1 MSSLS
6 PRGGVK
12 GSGRGVPA
20 RGVLAALLLLLA
32 GLKLSAPGATALS
45 TGVAVAECV
54 LALLLLFAR
63 TAQWGGLVG
72 IGGFVGA
79 GAAHSWRLL
88 SGDIDAGCGCLGAL
102 DAPPG
107 SELLLSAVIVILA
120 LQVVRSPRS
129 TA

>member
-79 GAAHSWRLL
+79 GAAHGAITFSTGGTGPTIK
-88 SGDIDAGCGCLGAL
+88 SGFWTEEGVNKEPL
-102 DAPPG
+102 D
-107 SELLLSAVIVILA
+107 SSNT
-120 LQVVRSPRS
+120 SPFPE
-129 TA
+129 